1 MTTRV
6 NNVSAIIAVLN
17 GDPLPAELE
26 RCGGCGHDHDR
37 HHLGPTGSF
46 CLNNECHCDGYR
58 THRPTDFPDA
68 DPAIPD
74 LLGKLSY
81 ALDSIAHF
89 IENETPRLAVEYVE
103 QAQAIRTEL
112 SRLIHRKGK

>member
-1 MTTRV
+1 MPRV
-6 NNVSAIIAVLN
+6 NDISAIVAVLN
-17 GDPLPAELE
+17 GALSPHEPE
-26 RCGGCGHDHDR
+26 RCGNCGHDHDR
-37 HHLGPTGSF
+37 HQLGPTGSF
-46 CLNNECHCDGYR
+46 CLTDQCHCDGYR
-58 THRPTDFPDA
+58 THRPTDFPDS
-68 DPAIPD
+68 DPAIPE

-112 SRLIHRKGK
+112 SKLIHRKGK